1 MNFNRKEFITEYD
14 DFIITLLDESLNNRV
29 YNYVSSTYL
38 RITILSQLIEFEK
51 KYVRKNN
58 LYDLYSSNEELKEIC
73 SRYHKTIPA
82 IVLNYFQN
90 QLQHPKFS
98 TIKPD
103 FFYDIKNSLDFDLKS
118 HIENHLKSFKELD
131 QKLIIECNKI
141 LTQDL
146 LKTTD
151 IYTLRNNLI
160 IEVEK
165 WLSIYLKD
173 YDDTYF
179 STVTNKI
186 DNIISKTLFK
196 FEEENKNYKQLFDYI
211 PIKEINKLNE
221 YIFIA
226 EKIFKEKLLMLI
238 HQSNIDKAI
247 EVFKESFEELSREIK
262 TETIDEFEKTVVKKL
277 NEKHI
282 QININPDE
290 FDI

>member
-1 MNFNRKEFITEYD
+1 MNFNRKEFTQEYD
-14 DFIITLLDESLNNRV
+14 DFIITLLDKSLNDRV

-38 RITILSQLIEFEK
+38 RITILSQLIDFEK

-58 LYDLYSSNEELKEIC
+58 LYDIYSTNEELKEIC
-73 SRYHKTIPA
+73 SRYHKTIPT

-103 FFYDIKNSLDFDLKS
+103 FFYDIKNSLDVELKS
-118 HIENHLKSFKELD
+118 HIQNHLKSFNELD
-131 QKLIIECNKI
+131 QKLITECNKI

-146 LKTTD
+146 LKIKD
-151 IYTLRNNLI
+151 IYTLRRNVI
-160 IEVEK
+160 IEAEK
-165 WLSIYLKD
+165 WLSMYLKD

-179 STVTNKI
+179 STVTSKI
-186 DNIISKTLFK
+186 DNIVRTTLYK

-211 PIKEINKLNE
+211 SINEINKPNE
-221 YIFIA
+221 YILIA
-226 EKIFKEKLLMLI
+226 EKEFKEKLLPLI
-238 HQSNIDKAI
+238 HESNIDKAI
-247 EVFKESFEELSREIK
+247 EVFKERFGELTREIK
-262 TETIDEFEKTVVKKL
+262 IEPLGGFEKMVIKKL